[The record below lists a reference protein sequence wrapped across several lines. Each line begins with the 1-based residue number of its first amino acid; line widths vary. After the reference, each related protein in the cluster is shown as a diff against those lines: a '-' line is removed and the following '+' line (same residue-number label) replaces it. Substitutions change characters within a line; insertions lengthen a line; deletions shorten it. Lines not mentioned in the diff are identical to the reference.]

1 MVICSHRVDPMSI
14 FFEQPM
20 TSKSRYKRV
29 ESNLLAEKRS
39 PTLDTGSYLDY
50 ISMYTFIAN
59 WPLMFVVAN
68 KNKLIINFLADE
80 KGPHHLAQV
89 VV

>member
-1 MVICSHRVDPMSI
+1 MVICSHPVDTKSI

-29 ESNLLAEKRS
+29 GSNLLAEKRS
-39 PTLDTGSYLDY
+39 PTLDSGSQLDY

-59 WPLMFVVAN
+59 WPLMFVIAN
-68 KNKLIINFLADE
+68 
-80 KGPHHLAQV
+80 
-89 VV
+89 